1 MKKVYQRIIDP
12 KKGDCFKCCIAS
24 LLELDYDE
32 VPNFVEQEDWFG
44 AAIDFCKEHGYD
56 FAYREYFNPN
66 LNYLEYPTYG
76 CFKPWNL
83 DGIYRLDKLG
93 REEGIDGLFLAGVY
107 SPRYTNAEE
116 HPMRHLHSVIIDK
129 DCNIVFDPQK
139 EYEGILEY
147 PYSRIIGYNGIR
159 DVMVITKLKEEKK

>member
-24 LLELDYDE
+24 ILELDYDE

-66 LNYLEYPTYG
+66 LNYLENPTCG

-83 DGIYRLDKLG
+83 DGTYHLDKLG

-107 SPRYTNAEE
+107 SPRYTNAGDI
-116 HPMRHLHSVIIDK
+116 RCSTFIALLSTRTAISYLTRRRSTRGFL
-129 DCNIVFDPQK
+129 NIRTADSLVSTAS
-139 EYEGILEY
+139 GMLW
-147 PYSRIIGYNGIR
+147 
-159 DVMVITKLKEEKK
+159 